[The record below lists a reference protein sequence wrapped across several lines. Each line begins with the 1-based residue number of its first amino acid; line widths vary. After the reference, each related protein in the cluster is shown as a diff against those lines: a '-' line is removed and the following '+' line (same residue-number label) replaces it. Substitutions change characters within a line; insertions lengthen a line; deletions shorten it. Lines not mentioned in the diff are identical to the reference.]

1 MSTTIDQKVV
11 EMRFNNQQFERN
23 AQTSLNTLEKLKR
36 SLDLRGAS
44 KGLESLNSAAKNN
57 NIGILGQAAEQV
69 GVKFSAMQVIGTTAL
84 VNLTNSAMMAGKRI
98 VKALTIDPVKTGFQE
113 YELKM
118 GSIQTIMASTGE
130 SLETVNQY
138 LNELNKYSDQTIYSF
153 SDMTNNIGKFTNA
166 GVKLEDAVAAIKG
179 VSNEAAISGANANEA
194 SRAMYNFAQALS
206 AGYVKLIDWKSIEN
220 ANMATVDFKNQ
231 LIETAVSMGTVTKG
245 ADGMY
250 KTLKGNVFSAT
261 KNFNEVLTDQWM
273 TSEVLITTL
282 KKYADETTDIG
293 KKATQAATEVK
304 TFSMMCDTLKEA
316 AQSGWAETWE
326 IIFGDFNKGKELWTN
341 MSNSIGAVIDKMTKV
356 RNTFLKGVFW
366 EPWQLAAEHIEDAGL
381 SVEDFKKKLM
391 DTAGVTYKAKKYQ
404 EDFNK
409 ALKKGKITKDVV
421 IKTLDDLSES
431 QLKSTGYTDEEIK
444 KIKELAKEAET
455 SGTSFNK
462 LIENLSRPSGR
473 ELALETVNNLLKEF
487 SKLSEAAKKAFDK
500 VFGGTDASG
509 GLYKFIEHLHDLS
522 EEFKISEKAATNFQK
537 IFEGVFSA
545 IQIGWNITGWGLKA
559 TINLISAVLK
569 LFGTDLLSVITYVAD
584 LITKFNEWAQENTI
598 WWGYI
603 NNTAEVVHALVE
615 GLYKCIKAV
624 LGLDVIGDII
634 ERVWK
639 WIGKL
644 FGIVDF
650 EAVGNNIDNLTKIIT
665 TFFNNLEKK
674 IKKLDKLKIKIN
686 AEPFKNFIEY
696 IQKALPSLD
705 DITKAFDKVKDGI
718 SKFFKWIGGLKDSD
732 NIGRDIV
739 LGIANGIT
747 STFSFAIDAIKNLGN
762 TLIDAFCE
770 LLGIHS
776 PSKVFIAIGG
786 FIVAGLIYGI
796 QDSAAFLGSSIQEI
810 ISHMFEIAGD
820 LIQNGIPYLVDVVK
834 TLGSKL
840 LEGLKASD
848 IDLGSLF
855 VLGSMV
861 TVAFFLKKIYDTLDK
876 LTGGVTSPLKALGG
890 MLNAVTDLLKGLKA
904 NMKAVRIRVYAE
916 AIKNIAMSIAIMAG
930 VFIAL

>member
-57 NIGILGQAAEQV
+57 NIGVLGQAAEQV

-206 AGYVKLIDWKSIEN
+206 AGYVKLIDWKSSEN

-231 LIETAVSMGTVTKG
+231 LIETAVSMGTITKG

-316 AQSGWAETWE
+316 VQSGWAETWE

-366 EPWQLAAEHIEDAGL
+366 EPWQLAAE
-381 SVEDFKKKLM
+381 
-391 DTAGVTYKAKKYQ
+391 
-404 EDFNK
+404 
-409 ALKKGKITKDVV
+409 
-421 IKTLDDLSES
+421 
-431 QLKSTGYTDEEIK
+431 
-444 KIKELAKEAET
+444 
-455 SGTSFNK
+455 
-462 LIENLSRPSGR
+462 
-473 ELALETVNNLLKEF
+473 
-487 SKLSEAAKKAFDK
+487 
-500 VFGGTDASG
+500 
-509 GLYKFIEHLHDLS
+509 
-522 EEFKISEKAATNFQK
+522 
-537 IFEGVFSA
+537 
-545 IQIGWNITGWGLKA
+545 
-559 TINLISAVLK
+559 
-569 LFGTDLLSVITYVAD
+569 
-584 LITKFNEWAQENTI
+584 
-598 WWGYI
+598 YI
-603 NNTAEVVHALVE
+603 
-615 GLYKCIKAV
+615 
-624 LGLDVIGDII
+624 
-634 ERVWK
+634 
-639 WIGKL
+639 
-644 FGIVDF
+644 
-650 EAVGNNIDNLTKIIT
+650 
-665 TFFNNLEKK
+665 
-674 IKKLDKLKIKIN
+674 
-686 AEPFKNFIEY
+686 
-696 IQKALPSLD
+696 
-705 DITKAFDKVKDGI
+705 
-718 SKFFKWIGGLKDSD
+718 
-732 NIGRDIV
+732 
-739 LGIANGIT
+739 
-747 STFSFAIDAIKNLGN
+747 
-762 TLIDAFCE
+762 
-770 LLGIHS
+770 
-776 PSKVFIAIGG
+776 
-786 FIVAGLIYGI
+786 
-796 QDSAAFLGSSIQEI
+796 
-810 ISHMFEIAGD
+810 
-820 LIQNGIPYLVDVVK
+820 
-834 TLGSKL
+834 
-840 LEGLKASD
+840 
-848 IDLGSLF
+848 
-855 VLGSMV
+855 
-861 TVAFFLKKIYDTLDK
+861 
-876 LTGGVTSPLKALGG
+876 
-890 MLNAVTDLLKGLKA
+890 
-904 NMKAVRIRVYAE
+904 
-916 AIKNIAMSIAIMAG
+916 
-930 VFIAL
+930 